1 MTTLTKVESFNFN
14 NCLLLT
20 KELKAQ
26 GWVGLN
32 ESSPVFGKVEVIESE
47 NLFHTDAIQNFGY
60 NFTQSDYEMIQDFTG
75 YVVELPQNW
84 FAKHSFADFK
94 ADVKAY
100 RLTIGGQNI
109 AEKVNYSNFSAFFIP
124 LRGLDIET
132 VKLLCVKYDLFIS
145 NR

>member
-1 MTTLTKVESFNFN
+1 MESFNFA
-14 NCLLLT
+14 NCQTLT
-20 KELKAQ
+20 KKLKNE
-26 GWVGLN
+26 GWIGLN
-32 ESSPVFGKVEVIESE
+32 ESSPVFGKIEVIENE

-94 ADVKAY
+94 AAVKPY
-100 RLTIGGQNI
+100 RLTIGGQNV
-109 AEKVNYSNFSAFFIP
+109 AEKVNYANFSAFFIP
-124 LRGLDIET
+124 LRGISLED
-132 VKLLCVKYDLFIS
+132 VKAICTKYDLFIS